1 MDSQEQIDAF
11 AIELDNL
18 INRFR
23 SEFDLSVAAA
33 IGVLEIAKL
42 EIYTQDVVEA
52 SQEDN
57 EL

>member
-11 AIELDNL
+11 AIELGNL
-18 INRFR
+18 IDRFR

-42 EIYTQDVVEA
+42 EIYQQDVVEA
-52 SQEDN
+52 DDT

>member
-1 MDSQEQIDAF
+1 MDAQDQIDAF
-11 AIELDNL
+11 AIELESL

-42 EIYTQDVVEA
+42 EIYQQDVVEA
-52 SQEDN
+52 DEED
-57 EL
+57 L